1 MKLELTHA
9 DRLTVIE
16 IAEQTG
22 VITIHYALQ
31 AIDGEDRLPVI
42 IRLTEHVEVIVPRIS
57 DPDQQ
62 VTGTNERAVARV
74 ELLDGEVQVLLW
86 DHTAV
91 EHDTEPQAVRL
102 TPADSAQCVSRS
114 SITPT
119 SK

>member
-42 IRLTEHVEVIVPRIS
+42 IRLTEHVEVIVPKTS
-57 DPDQQ
+57 DPDLILS
-62 VTGTNERAVARV
+62 GANERAVARV
-74 ELLDGEVQVLLW
+74 ELLDGEVQALLW
-86 DHTAV
+86 DHAAV
-91 EHDTEPQAVRL
+91 EHDTEPQVIRL
-102 TPADSAQCVSRS
+102 TPADAAQCVSRS

>member
-16 IAEQTG
+16 VAEQTG

-31 AIDGEDRLPVI
+31 AIDGEDRLPII
-42 IRLTEHVEVIVPRIS
+42 IRLTEHVEVIVPKTS
-57 DPDQQ
+57 DPDPSLS
-62 VTGTNERAVARV
+62 GANERAVARV
-74 ELLDGEVQVLLW
+74 ELLDGEVQALLW
-86 DHTAV
+86 DHAAV
-91 EHDTEPQAVRL
+91 KHDTEPKVIRL
-102 TPADSAQCVSRS
+102 TSADAPPCVSRS

>member
-9 DRLTVIE
+9 DRVTVIE

-31 AIDGEDRLPVI
+31 AIDGNDRLPVI
-42 IRLTEHVEVIVPRIS
+42 IRLTEHVEVIVPKTG
-57 DPDQQ
+57 DPDLILS
-62 VTGTNERAVARV
+62 GANERAVARV
-74 ELLDGEVQVLLW
+74 ELLDGEVQALLW
-86 DHTAV
+86 DHAAV
-91 EHDTEPQAVRL
+91 ERDTEPQVMRL
-102 TPADSAQCVSRS
+102 TPADPAQCVSRS

>member
-9 DRLTVIE
+9 DRVTVIE

-31 AIDGEDRLPVI
+31 AVDGEDRLPII

-62 VTGTNERAVARV
+62 ITSANERAVARV
-74 ELLDGEVQVLLW
+74 ELMDGEVQALLW
-86 DHTAV
+86 DHAAV
-91 EHDTEPQAVRL
+91 EHDTEPQVIRL
-102 TPADSAQCVSRS
+102 TPADPVQCVFRS
-114 SITPT
+114 SITST

>member
-9 DRLTVIE
+9 DRVTVIE

-31 AIDGEDRLPVI
+31 AIDGNDRLPVI
-42 IRLTEHVEVIVPRIS
+42 IRLTEHVEVIVPKTN
-57 DPDQQ
+57 DPDLILS
-62 VTGTNERAVARV
+62 GANERAVARV
-74 ELLDGEVQVLLW
+74 ELLDGEVQALLW
-86 DHTAV
+86 DHAAV
-91 EHDTEPQAVRL
+91 AYDTEPQVIHL
-102 TPADSAQCVSRS
+102 TPADAAQCVSRS